1 MYSQQKGELEKELAD
16 RDGLSVAIESAVTF
30 INLFSAISGNELVCW
45 TIIKYPRL
53 RKTANIFIAF
63 LSLSDVL
70 LAALGFPLTLAVL
83 LTGRW
88 PFDKPACTFQGFVFT
103 VFGTFSLLIVTLTA
117 IARYFKVTRPSLH
130 KKVYIK
136 RNIVLFITA
145 AFIVSTIF
153 PTSLIPY
160 NGFSFHPGKFICIYD
175 CDKVKA
181 LGCIWMGIFFTAAC
195 YGPIVFCYFCIF
207 YSVRQHNIQLKNP
220 RVERNEETKTQ
231 LYEVKVTK
239 LLFTIVIA
247 FTCCWSPFV
256 VIDSVG
262 FFTENYWMPRE
273 AYMTN
278 TNLAGYS
285 CSVNPLIYG
294 IFNPQLR
301 RELGKIVRCRTNRRV
316 NIQPQL

>member
-1 MYSQQKGELEKELAD
+1 MYSQQKAELEKELAD

-53 RKTANIFIAF
+53 RNTANIFIAC

-103 VFGTFSLLIVTLTA
+103 VFGTFSLIVTLTA
-117 IARYFKVTRPSLH
+117 TARYFKVTRPSLH

-160 NGFSFHPGKFICIYD
+160 NGFHSIPENSSVF
-175 CDKVKA
+175 
-181 LGCIWMGIFFTAAC
+181 MTA
-195 YGPIVFCYFCIF
+195 I
-207 YSVRQHNIQLKNP
+207 RL
-220 RVERNEETKTQ
+220 
-231 LYEVKVTK
+231 K
-239 LLFTIVIA
+239 LLGVFGWEY
-247 FTCCWSPFV
+247 FSPQ
-256 VIDSVG
+256 
-262 FFTENYWMPRE
+262 
-273 AYMTN
+273 
-278 TNLAGYS
+278 LATAQS
-285 CSVNPLIYG
+285 CSVTFAFFILSG
-294 IFNPQLR
+294 
-301 RELGKIVRCRTNRRV
+301 
-316 NIQPQL
+316 NITYS

>member
-1 MYSQQKGELEKELAD
+1 
-16 RDGLSVAIESAVTF
+16 IESAITF
-30 INLFSAISGNELVCW
+30 INLFSAISGNVLVCW

-53 RKTANIFIAF
+53 RNTANIFIAC

-103 VFGTFSLLIVTLTA
+103 VFGTFSLLIVTPTA
-117 IARYFKVTRPSLH
+117 TARYFKVTRPSLH

-136 RNIVLFITA
+136 RNIVLFIKA

-160 NGFSFHPGKFICIYD
+160 NGFSFHPGKFI
-175 CDKVKA
+175 
-181 LGCIWMGIFFTAAC
+181 F
-195 YGPIVFCYFCIF
+195 VFCYICIF
-207 YSVRQHNIQLKNP
+207 YSVRQHNIQLKNS

-239 LLFTIVIA
+239 FLFTIVKA

-262 FFTENYWMPRE
+262 FFTGNYWMPRE
-273 AYMTN
+273 SYMTY
-278 TNLAGYS
+278 TYLAGYS

-316 NIQPQL
+316 NIQPQF

>member
-53 RKTANIFIAF
+53 RNTANIFIAC

-117 IARYFKVTRPSLH
+117 IARYFKVTTPSLH

-175 CDKVKA
+175 CNKVKA

-195 YGPIVFCYFCIF
+195 YGPIVFCYIYIF

-220 RVERNEETKTQ
+220 RAERNEETKTQ
-231 LYEVKVTK
+231 
-239 LLFTIVIA
+239 
-247 FTCCWSPFV
+247 
-256 VIDSVG
+256 
-262 FFTENYWMPRE
+262 
-273 AYMTN
+273 
-278 TNLAGYS
+278 
-285 CSVNPLIYG
+285 
-294 IFNPQLR
+294 
-301 RELGKIVRCRTNRRV
+301 
-316 NIQPQL
+316 